1 MRVTAPATPVE
12 ATPRSARA
20 RCLIGIEQGML
31 LAGAALAVLVGHDG
45 SPAWQVARV
54 VLVAAFTAAAVM
66 AEQRV
71 PPRWRGR
78 LAVILG
84 IPAIAIA
91 MGFSPH
97 LAKGGPLLVRVATLV
112 LAGTGLGLTVGG
124 TLVATR
130 GRRLPRRILA
140 GAVVVVAAGL
150 VVFTVSP
157 AVAATNVPRT
167 AVGSDPSSVDL
178 AYQEVTLRTSDGVS
192 LAGWYVPSSS
202 RAAVVLLHGAGST
215 RSDALPQA
223 AVLARA
229 GFGVLLIDAR
239 GHGDSG
245 GRAMDFGWHG
255 DADIAAATTY
265 LASRPEID
273 PERLGAL
280 GLSMGGEE
288 ALGATATN
296 ELLRAVVAEGATARA
311 AADEAWLSDRHGLRG
326 AFQEQLER
334 VQDVVT
340 DTLTDASVP
349 TSLRS
354 AVEASG
360 LTRYLLITAGNVP
373 NEGDA
378 AAYLAGA
385 APERVQVWTVER
397 AGHTEGLEVAPD
409 EWTGR
414 VVSFLSETL
423 LAKSG

>member
-1 MRVTAPATPVE
+1 
-12 ATPRSARA
+12 
-20 RCLIGIEQGML
+20 
-31 LAGAALAVLVGHDG
+31 
-45 SPAWQVARV
+45 

-66 AEQRV
+66 AELRV

-84 IPAIAIA
+84 IPAIAIGV
-91 MGFSPH
+91 GFAPH
-97 LAKGGPLLVRVATLV
+97 LAKGGPLLVRAAALV
-112 LAGTGLGLTVGG
+112 LAGAGLGLTVGG

-130 GRRLPRRILA
+130 DRRLPRRILA
-140 GAVVVVAAGL
+140 GAAVLVATGL
-150 VVFTVSP
+150 VVLTVSP
-157 AVAATNVPRT
+157 AVAATNVPRP
-167 AVGSDPSSVDL
+167 AVGSSPASVDL

-192 LAGWYVPSSS
+192 LAGWYVPSSN

-215 RSDALPQA
+215 RSDVLPQA

-239 GHGDSG
+239 GHGDSD

-255 DADIAAATTY
+255 DADIAAATSY
-265 LASRPEID
+265 LASLPEVD
-273 PERLGAL
+273 PQRIGAL

-296 ELLRAVVAEGATARA
+296 ELLRAVVAEGATARV

-340 DTLTDASVP
+340 DALTDASVP
-349 TSLRS
+349 TSLR
-354 AVEASG
+354 AAIEASG

-378 AAYLAGA
+378 AAYLAAA
-385 APERVQVWTVER
+385 APERVQVWTVEE
-397 AGHTEGLEVAPD
+397 AGHTGGLEVAPD
-409 EWTGR
+409 EWTSR
-414 VVSFLSETL
+414 VVSFLSEAL